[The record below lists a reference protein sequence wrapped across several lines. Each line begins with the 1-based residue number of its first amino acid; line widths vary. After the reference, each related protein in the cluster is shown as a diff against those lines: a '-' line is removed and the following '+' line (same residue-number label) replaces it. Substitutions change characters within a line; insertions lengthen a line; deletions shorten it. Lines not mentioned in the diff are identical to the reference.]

1 MGIVRGPEAPADR
14 ARLQRDLVLA
24 HPNVSAI
31 DVREVV
37 QAVQAVLANITLA
50 ITMVGG
56 LALVS
61 GILIVVGSVA
71 MTRYQRLYE
80 SAILKTLGAPPGTI
94 TAMVAV
100 EYLGLGALGGLVGA
114 LGAVVLNWSV
124 SRYLLDITWHPS
136 SGTVVLGVVLTSVL
150 VGIVGVMASLDVVRK
165 RPLGVLRAE

>member
-1 MGIVRGPEAPADR
+1 MGIVRGPEVPAAR

-37 QAVQAVLANITLA
+37 QAIRSVLANITLA
-50 ITMVGG
+50 ITVVGA
-56 LALVS
+56 LALGS
-61 GILIVVGSVA
+61 GVLIVVGSVA

-80 SAILKTLGAPPGTI
+80 SAILKTLGAPPRTI

-114 LGAVVLNWSV
+114 LGAMALDWGVA
-124 SRYLLDITWHPS
+124 RYLLDIDWRPAPA
-136 SGTVVLGVVLTSVL
+136 TV
-150 VGIVGVMASLDVVRK
+150 
-165 RPLGVLRAE
+165 